1 MNTPV
6 ENIKFTKTFRTK
18 VLLFDEATSG
28 GTTTFG
34 RYYFDDIRELNG
46 KQIVGFSVDLGFDAA
61 TRPASITNADNT
73 NFAQGLPYINAN
85 VFDLPA
91 LFLNFYNTEKELI
104 LDNFPALLATGY
116 NAKNATI
123 IFGPPLGQRYIF
135 PLDCKLDIRS
145 CYIFGN
151 ATLIPDNVVV
161 SINFY
166 YN

>member
-6 ENIKFTKTFRTK
+6 ENMNFKKTFRTK
-18 VLLFDEATSG
+18 VLLFNEGGTG
-28 GTTTFG
+28 GTTVFG

-46 KQIVGFSVDLGFDAA
+46 KQIVGFSVDLGYDAV
-61 TRPASITNADNT
+61 TRPASITNADYT
-73 NFAQGLPYINAN
+73 NYTQGLAYTNATI
-85 VFDLPA
+85 FDLPA

-123 IFGPPLGQRYIF
+123 LFGPPLGQRYIF

-161 SINFY
+161 SVNFY

>member
-1 MNTPV
+1 MNYPV
-6 ENIKFTKTFRTK
+6 ENIKFTKTYRTK
-18 VLLFDEATSG
+18 VLLFNEATSG

-34 RYYFDDIRELNG
+34 RYYFDDIRELTG
-46 KQIVGFSVDLGFDAA
+46 KQIVGFNVDLGYHAVTQPA
-61 TRPASITNADNT
+61 TITDTDQTAT
-73 NFAQGLPYINAN
+73 AQGLPYINAQ
-85 VFDLPA
+85 VFDLPL
-91 LFLNFYNTEKELI
+91 LFLNFYNTERELI

-116 NAKNATI
+116 NLKNATI
-123 IFGPPLGQRYIF
+123 LFGPPLGQRYIF

-145 CYIFGN
+145 SYIFGN